1 MSEHTSL
8 AAALAAVQAQLPE
21 IRKGETAVV
30 PTKSGGKYTY
40 SYANLADV
48 SKVVLPL
55 LGRHGLAWITR
66 PTVREDGRLVLAYEL
81 RHVSG
86 ESISGEYPLPDRGTP
101 QDIGSAITYARR
113 YTLCSVTGVA
123 PADDDDDAAAATR
136 SHREQWDDT
145 RPAPQHDRQQLLATA
160 RRAISEATERDRLDA
175 IGRRITEYEHGGQIT
190 AQDAVELRRLLVARV
205 DELFPAGGQAAA
217 AAADQD
223 WPEPATPGGG
233 A

>member
-1 MSEHTSL
+1 MSDTPNL

-55 LGRHGLAWITR
+55 LGRHGLAWITQ
-66 PTVREDGRLVLAYEL
+66 PTIRDGRFVLAYEL

-86 ESISGEYPLPDRGTP
+86 EAISGEYPLPDRGTP
-101 QDIGSAITYARR
+101 QEIGSAITYARR

-136 SHREQWDDT
+136 SHREQWDDA
-145 RPAPQHDRQQLLATA
+145 RPAPQHDRQQLLASA
-160 RRAISEATERDRLDA
+160 RRAIGEATERDRLDA
-175 IGRRITEYEHGGQIT
+175 IGRRITEYESGGQIT

-205 DELFPAGGQAAA
+205 DELFPAGEQS
-217 AAADQD
+217 AAD
-223 WPEPATPGGG
+223 WPDPATPGGG